1 MLCELCLPFVKV
13 GGLFLA
19 MKGESAADEVQEAQN
34 ALRQLGAQ
42 VERLYEYPVA
52 DAIHRVVVIRKT
64 RPTPGALSTPLC
76 KNQKSTPL
84 KKIPAKAGIFL
95 FCLSGALHMYI
106 PGDGIYATLSSEQPH
121 WAVRRAHCA
130 GVFNPRG
137 IRLRAGRSHGRTVY
151 TQRPGGQSAPK

>member
-42 VERLYEYPVA
+42 VERLYEYPVGGC
-52 DAIHRVVVIRKT
+52 HPPGCRHPKNT
-64 RPTPGALSTPLC
+64 PHPGALSTPLC

-84 KKIPAKAGIFL
+84 K
-95 FCLSGALHMYI
+95 
-106 PGDGIYATLSSEQPH
+106 
-121 WAVRRAHCA
+121 
-130 GVFNPRG
+130 
-137 IRLRAGRSHGRTVY
+137 
-151 TQRPGGQSAPK
+151 